1 MERKTIYR
9 LKVGSHLYGLNR
21 PDSDIDYMSVFIP
34 TSEDLLG
41 LNPVNEVDNSTKSS
55 SSDRRNT
62 AGDVDDKSYSLHKF
76 MHLLLGNNPNIV
88 EVLFAP
94 EDVVEVCEPEFQTLI
109 DNYQKII
116 SQKVFHTFTGY
127 AFSQKKK
134 LTVKSERYGSL
145 VESVHDME
153 KTFSTQE
160 LHDTKRAITEEES
173 VFLNKTLK
181 YYKGRDGN
189 TESFHKGM
197 PLKTIY
203 EKLVE
208 ERDNYGWRVKTDTF
222 DTLGYDVKFGYHL
235 VRILAEGYELLKTG
249 KLSYP
254 ISGDARDDILRVR
267 SGEVELPELLEMY
280 EKYDA
285 LCKEMK
291 ETTTLPKK
299 PDFNFANDYL
309 INTLKES
316 IKNEV

>member
-1 MERKTIYR
+1 MERKIIFR
-9 LKVGSHLYGLNR
+9 CRVGSHLYGLQR
-21 PDSDIDYMSVFIP
+21 TESDEDYMSVFIP
-34 TSEDLLG
+34 TSKDLLG

-55 SSDRRNT
+55 SADRRNT
-62 AGDVDDKSYSLHKF
+62 AGDVDDKAYALPKF

-88 EVLFAP
+88 EVLFATS
-94 EDVVEVCEPEFQTLI
+94 DVVEVLEPEFQTLV
-109 DNYQKII
+109 DNYQKIV

-153 KTFSTQE
+153 RKFSTEE

-173 VFLNKTLK
+173 SYLNKTLK

-203 EKLVE
+203 EKLVY

-222 DTLGYDVKFGYHL
+222 DQLGYDVKFGAHMI
-235 VRILAEGYELLKTG
+235 RIMIEGIYLLESG
-249 KLSYP
+249 KLSFP
-254 ISGDARDDILRVR
+254 FSGDDYNTLMRIRKGEIDLNQLYKIYDFYDSKIMSLKEKTELR
-267 SGEVELPELLEMY
+267 
-280 EKYDA
+280 
-285 LCKEMK
+285 
-291 ETTTLPKK
+291 KK
-299 PDFNFANDYL
+299 PDFNWANDYL
-309 INTLKES
+309 IRTLKNS
-316 IKNEV
+316 IISET